1 MTRQFWHN
9 DITDKS
15 FSTLVEL
22 NKQFRFILI
31 GGWAVYLWS
40 KKMKSKDIDIV
51 LDFSELGKM
60 REKYNIQKNTRLRKY
75 EAKFRE
81 FDIDIY
87 LPHYSRIGFP
97 LGELNNHTHNLE
109 GFRVPQIEV
118 LLFLKLYTFGERKNS
133 VKGEKDKLDIIGLLQ
148 AVDIDWDKFRKLCKD
163 YQQDLI
169 PILRSILNRTDQ
181 VKELNI
187 NNSDMAK
194 LKKEI
199 WKNLDS

>member
-15 FSTLVEL
+15 FSALAEL
-22 NKQFRFILI
+22 NKNFHFILI

-51 LDFSELGKM
+51 LDFSELGKIK
-60 REKYNIQKNTRLRKY
+60 EKYNIKKNDRLKKY
-75 EAKFRE
+75 EADLGE

-97 LGELNNHTHNLE
+97 LEELDNYTHNLE

-118 LLFLKLYTFGERKNS
+118 LLFLKLYAFRERKNS
-133 VKGEKDKLDIIGLLQ
+133 LKGEKDKLDIIGLAQ
-148 AVDIDWDKFRKLCKD
+148 AVDIDWEKFKKLCD
-163 YQQDLI
+163 SYGQNLI
-169 PILRSILNRTDQ
+169 PVLRSVFDRVDR
-181 VKELNI
+181 VKELDI
-187 NNSDMAK
+187 NNSEMAK

-199 WKNLDS
+199 LNNLT